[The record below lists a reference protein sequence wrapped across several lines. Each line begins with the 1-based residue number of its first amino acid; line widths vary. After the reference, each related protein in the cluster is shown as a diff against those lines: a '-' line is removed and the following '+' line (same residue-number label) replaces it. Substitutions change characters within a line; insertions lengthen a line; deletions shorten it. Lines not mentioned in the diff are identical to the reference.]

1 MICRLSWSQ
10 HTAPAGN
17 DEHRAYMETTR
28 RSDPVEEMAA
38 SYGALVEQVTA
49 GARRNEV
56 IVTLSARIGRSRR
69 ARGDALLLRRA
80 LELCE
85 EAARFSAELSSAGL
99 AVAGPLAAGQV
110 ATTLRER
117 LDPSCARR
125 VERRGR
131 SIGRAT
137 TVVSAQNA
145 FPLLVEERAR
155 QVRTD
160 DSLHRLYRV
169 AEWPKV
175 ALRADWLAGFLCEGA
190 ATRSFTVSFCPQPRS
205 VARRQA
211 LAVATRV
218 GAGIDERETKGR
230 RVGAEERRAM
240 LAAEALDEELES
252 GAAMELLVGLVDVSA
267 PDEDGLAR
275 SCEEVVQAAASLGME
290 LRRVDLRQGE
300 ALVCAL
306 PLGRLVG
313 GRARCDGARA
323 PRRRGPR
330 RRVRRIRRTA
340 RRPSPSRP
348 RRPRGP

>member
-1 MICRLSWSQ
+1 
-10 HTAPAGN
+10 
-17 DEHRAYMETTR
+17 
-28 RSDPVEEMAA
+28 MAA

-49 GARRNEV
+49 GARRNDV
-56 IVTLSARIGRSRR
+56 VVTLSARIGRSRR
-69 ARGDALLLRRA
+69 ERGDALLVRRA

-85 EAARFSAELSSAGL
+85 EAGRFAAELAAAGCT
-99 AVAGPLAAGQV
+99 VVGPLSAGQV
-110 ATTLRER
+110 ASCLRAR
-117 LDPSCARR
+117 LDPTCTRR

-131 SIGRAT
+131 TIGAAT
-137 TVVSAQNA
+137 AVVTLQNA

-160 DSLHRLYRV
+160 DALHRLYRV

-175 ALRADWLAGFLCEGA
+175 ALRADWLAGFLCEGS
-190 ATRSFTVSFCPQPRS
+190 ATRSFTVSFCPQPRTL
-205 VARRQA
+205 ARRQA

-218 GAGIDERETKGR
+218 GASVDERATKGR

-240 LAAEALDEELES
+240 LAAEALDEELEA

-267 PDEDGLAR
+267 SDEDELAR

-306 PLGRLVG
+306 PLGRLVQ
-313 GRARCDGARA
+313 GRAR
-323 PRRRGPR
+323 
-330 RRVRRIRRTA
+330 
-340 RRPSPSRP
+340 
-348 RRPRGP
+348 